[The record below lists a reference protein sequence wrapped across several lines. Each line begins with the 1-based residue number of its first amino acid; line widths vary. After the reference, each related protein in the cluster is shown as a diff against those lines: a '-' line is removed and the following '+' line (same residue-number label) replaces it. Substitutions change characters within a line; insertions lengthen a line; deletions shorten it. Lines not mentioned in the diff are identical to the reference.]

1 MKRNTFSI
9 CPKKFRVRYKKLSN
23 VWACFPYKNDEKTHF
38 SAFKQKN
45 KLATPQVMHGKS
57 LKYKNKHFFY
67 LPEKI
72 SDSL

>member
-1 MKRNTFSI
+1 MKRNTYSI
-9 CPKKFRVRYKKLSN
+9 CSEKFRVRYKKLSN
-23 VWACFPYKNDEKTHF
+23 VWMRFPYKNDEKTRF

-67 LPEKI
+67 LPHEF
-72 SDSL
+72 SRPL

>member
-1 MKRNTFSI
+1 MGVLNLL
-9 CPKKFRVRYKKLSN
+9 CPVSMR
-23 VWACFPYKNDEKTHF
+23 FPYKNDEKTRF

-45 KLATPQVMHGKS
+45 KVATPQVMHGKS